1 MFRSEGVLST
11 NQDNIDLHGLLTDLV
26 AANSANNHVKENRME
41 RDC

>member
-11 NQDNIDLHGLLTDLV
+11 NQDNLGLYGLLTDLV
-26 AANSANNHVKENRME
+26 AANANNHVKENRME